1 MNEVLV
7 YGSYFGSFI
16 LGFIFCYALY
26 VNKNKGIIRE
36 MTKAIGEFSKGNV
49 LYEADFSKFSSSAQE
64 HLEPLKDLSIM
75 LKKWVYEVI
84 KSSTIITAL
93 TKVVNQDSNDSLVRI
108 NGLAGRIESFS
119 KDAHQTNNQILDFA
133 ALSQELSSSAS
144 EIAHI
149 CKLVEEKTE
158 PTREKIVVGSKS
170 IEQATETIDNI
181 GDKLQT
187 SGVELRKL
195 TNMMKE
201 IQGMTA
207 KINEISEQIN
217 LLSLNAAIEAA
228 RAGESGRGF
237 TVVAQEVRKLADES
251 ASVSEEISG
260 LVKGI
265 ANQMDKTFNLMNAG
279 VEEGK
284 EGQRIAL
291 VARESLHEITGS
303 IETVL
308 KAVKDIS
315 ASVNEQANATEQM
328 AESVE
333 RVAAFSQ
340 DSVATIDEIGVT
352 IDNQKGFITNS
363 VSNSKELAKISHSLE
378 VFGSRFDD
386 MLGNYLVQLCEKLGE
401 EIKLKLDK
409 ATIKNFAE
417 ATGAADFYVTD
428 EDGVIIYTSDERAL
442 GFRFPEE
449 EGSQAHEFRKILQ
462 NPSLK
467 VIQKMQMRDVD
478 NQYFKFVG
486 VSRKDKKGVI
496 QASLALEDIQKF
508 RILL

>member
-1 MNEVLV
+1 MKEVLV
-7 YGSYFGSFI
+7 YGGYLGSFI
-16 LGFIFCYALY
+16 LGFVICYTLH
-26 VNKNKGIIRE
+26 VNKNKGVMKE
-36 MTKAIGEFSKGNV
+36 MNKAIGEFSKGNV
-49 LYEADFSKFSSSAQE
+49 LYEVDFSNFSSSAQE
-64 HLEPLKDLSIM
+64 QLEPLKDLSKM

-93 TKVVNQDSNDSLVRI
+93 TKVVNQDSNDSLVRM
-108 NGLAGRIESFS
+108 NGLAGRIGSFS

-149 CKLVEEKTE
+149 CKMVEEKTE
-158 PTREKIVVGSKS
+158 PTREKIIVGSKS

-187 SGVELRKL
+187 SGDELKKL
-195 TNMMKE
+195 TIMMQE

-265 ANQMDKTFNLMNAG
+265 SDQMDKTFNLMSEG
-279 VEEGK
+279 VKEGK
-284 EGQRIAL
+284 EGQRIAM
-291 VARESLHEITGS
+291 VARENLHEITGS

-308 KAVKDIS
+308 RAVKDIS

-333 RVAAFSQ
+333 RVASFSQ
-340 DSVATIDEIGVT
+340 DSVDTIEEIGVT
-352 IDNQKGFITNS
+352 IDDQKGFIVNS
-363 VSNSKELAKISHSLE
+363 VSNSDELAKISHNLE
-378 VFGSRFDD
+378 VFGSKFDD
-386 MLGNYLVQLCEKLGE
+386 MLGNYLIQLCEKLGE
-401 EIKLKLDK
+401 DIKLNLNG
-409 ATIKNFAE
+409 ASIKKFAE
-417 ATGAADFYVTD
+417 ATGAADFYITD
-428 EDGVIIYTSDERAL
+428 EDGVIVYTSDERAL

-449 EGSQAHEFRKILQ
+449 EGSQAFEFRRILQ

-467 VIQKMQMRDVD
+467 VMQKMQMRDVD

-486 VSRKDKKGVI
+486 ISRKDKKGVI